1 MRPAQK
7 RCARPRLG
15 PVAPRWSQPPR
26 TLADPLAILVHV
38 GFHAIQFAEQDRR
51 RVDRVTGVDEILGGA
66 DRQVVHHFQ
75 PGRDDA
81 GTDQVGHRPPGAFHI
96 VEAGQQDLRHRRARQ
111 QPDGDLHHHA
121 EQPFGAGEQRQ
132 QVEAGAVQGAGPQ
145 AQALAFQ
152 GHDVH
157 LQQVVHGQAVLQAM
171 HAAGVLRDVAA
182 DGAGDLRGRVRCVV
196 QTMRG
201 SGLGDRQVAHARLD
215 PGETTQRIDLEDP
228 PETRHHQQHAVLQRQ
243 RAAGQAGA
251 GTARHDRHLQP
262 MAEGEQALNLFDAF
276 RQCHQQRRAAIRRE
290 SVALVGTQ
298 VFRGVQ
304 QFEVGQA
311 EAQLGQQAILVH
323 LRQRTVQ
330 TLVVEDVHGGCP
342 CCGCRRD
349 QQASPACTAR
359 TPGSSRRLTGPTSI
373 TRSHGHEA
381 HARKSLSFYSE

>member
-1 MRPAQK
+1 MHAAPAAARGAGCCRPCSSNRGKSA
-7 RCARPRLG
+7 RPPETHSCAPPRSAGARPRLG
-15 PVAPRWSQPPR
+15 PVAPMWRQPPR
-26 TLADPLAILVHV
+26 TARGPLAILVHV

-51 RVDRVTGVDEILGGA
+51 RVDRIAGMDEVLGGA

-171 HAAGVLRDVAA
+171 HAAGVLRDIAA

-201 SGLGDRQVAHARLD
+201 QRPGRSPGCARQAG
-215 PGETTQRIDLEDP
+215 PGRNDQRIDLEDP

-243 RAAGQAGA
+243 RAADRPVPAPRA
-251 GTARHDRHLQP
+251 TTGTFSRW
-262 MAEGEQALNLFDAF
+262 
-276 RQCHQQRRAAIRRE
+276 QR
-290 SVALVGTQ
+290 
-298 VFRGVQ
+298 
-304 QFEVGQA
+304 
-311 EAQLGQQAILVH
+311 
-323 LRQRTVQ
+323 
-330 TLVVEDVHGGCP
+330 
-342 CCGCRRD
+342 
-349 QQASPACTAR
+349 ASRP
-359 TPGSSRRLTGPTSI
+359 
-373 TRSHGHEA
+373 
-381 HARKSLSFYSE
+381 

>member
-1 MRPAQK
+1 MKSSAARIDRLSIISSPAGTMPAPIRSATARPA
-7 RCARPRLG
+7 L
-15 PVAPRWSQPPR
+15 S
-26 TLADPLAILVHV
+26 
-38 GFHAIQFAEQDRR
+38 
-51 RVDRVTGVDEILGGA
+51 
-66 DRQVVHHFQ
+66 
-75 PGRDDA
+75 
-81 GTDQVGHRPPGAFHI
+81 I

-171 HAAGVLRDVAA
+171 HAAGVLRDIAA

-243 RAAGQAGA
+243 RAAGQPVPAPRA
-251 GTARHDRHLQP
+251 TTGTFSRW
-262 MAEGEQALNLFDAF
+262 
-276 RQCHQQRRAAIRRE
+276 QR
-290 SVALVGTQ
+290 
-298 VFRGVQ
+298 
-304 QFEVGQA
+304 
-311 EAQLGQQAILVH
+311 
-323 LRQRTVQ
+323 
-330 TLVVEDVHGGCP
+330 
-342 CCGCRRD
+342 
-349 QQASPACTAR
+349 ASRP
-359 TPGSSRRLTGPTSI
+359 
-373 TRSHGHEA
+373 
-381 HARKSLSFYSE
+381 